1 MSDFEVGSVI
11 RYTGDSTHN
20 LETGEVGLVFHFL
33 ESEDGEAELLVAFS
47 NDSVQDFNTLDSD
60 DLEFLFVFD
69 DFELMEQLSESVEDG
84 QGVPPEVIDFLNEV
98 SG

>member
-20 LETGEVGLVFHFL
+20 LETGEIGLVFHFL
-33 ESEDGEAELLVAFS
+33 ESEDGEADLLVAFS
-47 NDSVQDFNTLDSD
+47 NDSVQDFDTLDSD

>member
-20 LETGEVGLVFHFL
+20 LETGEVGLFFHFL

-69 DFELMEQLSESVEDG
+69 DFELMERLSESVEDG

-98 SG
+98 SA